1 MYFQWSPRAISYG
14 AFRSVKNGIIHMK
27 AYSILQ
33 IFHMGFMVARRRP
46 RVHFVHLRLL
56 GLPEIKCYHEY
67 FEFFELLWF
76 VKICHN

>member
-1 MYFQWSPRAISYG
+1 
-14 AFRSVKNGIIHMK
+14 MK

-33 IFHMGFMVARRRP
+33 IFFMSFMVARRRS

-56 GLPEIKCYHEY
+56 GLPEINNY
-67 FEFFELLWF
+67 FEDFELFELLCF